1 MEDAKTTMAIYR
13 KHKDDWE
20 SANRTISQI
29 RGPKR
34 KKSTQ
39 IPETN
44 DLLKSNDEEEP
55 LPSFSWVEEEE

>member
-1 MEDAKTTMAIYR
+1 MVDAKTTMAIYR

-55 LPSFSWVEEEE
+55 LSFSWVEEEE